1 MEGLSN
7 LLFTRVIRSAQYRT
21 VRAVRDS
28 ARCKRRIATFY
39 RILAPKL
46 RYQSARYLASASRCV
61 ASASRCVASATRA
74 CNDARTHERT
84 HWGFTALRSRYR
96 SRLHYRT
103 RVRSVRTT
111 LVYLH
116 DRAAA
121 CCTSYTVSLYI
132 SEIAQDNIQF
142 HLYIQE
148 NFLIA

>member
-61 ASASRCVASATRA
+61 ASATRA

-103 RVRSVRTT
+103 RARSVRTT

-116 DRAAA
+116 DRAAV
-121 CCTSYTVSLYI
+121 CCTSYTVPLYI

-148 NFLIA
+148 NFMIA